1 MYDSNSENEMLE
13 MVGQVL
19 IRCFA
24 DKTISLMKN
33 QIVSFRG
40 KDVWINCSSGSLYI
54 TWPKCNE
61 RTLVQG
67 DCIFIPERGKV
78 CLIAFVSMISPATVE
93 VPCALM

>member
-33 QIVSFRG
+33 QIV
-40 KDVWINCSSGSLYI
+40 
-54 TWPKCNE
+54 
-61 RTLVQG
+61 
-67 DCIFIPERGKV
+67 
-78 CLIAFVSMISPATVE
+78 
-93 VPCALM
+93 